1 MGYVSIDFITRLPKM
16 KRMGSVFV
24 VIDRFSKYAVFIVAP
39 STCTAE
45 VAADLFYRNVV
56 KYFGLPENIVSDR
69 NSHFT
74 GRFWIVLFGL
84 LGS

>member
-39 STCTAE
+39 STCTE

-74 GRFWIVLFGL
+74 SRFWIVLFGL